1 MFSSAMSLLAL
12 LSVNCAS
19 CMAVSLTLETQDF
32 KAAEVADQNFL
43 AMQWRALESD
53 MLRLQQHLISE
64 THSRGFLQLHTS
76 PVAHAKNQS
85 ANLELKEKPK
95 AEKKMEPKKAS
106 GKIVPSNP
114 AEPKLDRLAAAEG
127 MMKGLT
133 GKAMLAPMLGMLKSM
148 YDDEKKRIGE
158 LNKKEAESKERFAKQ
173 QAEFNAK
180 TKSIKDRHD
189 AHKLNDEFF
198 HNETVDANRAFKYW
212 EGVRSRNHRQ
222 FHNALKI
229 THGMMQRMKEMI
241 SKYEAAMTMKTEDK
255 KPAAPVEAPEV
266 VLLQQREAVATFI
279 KQQLPVVR
287 QNLAEILET
296 DPPLK
301 L

>member
-1 MFSSAMSLLAL
+1 MSLLAL
-12 LSVNCAS
+12 LSVTCAGAR
-19 CMAVSLTLETQDF
+19 MGTSLSFETQEF
-32 KAAEVADQNFL
+32 EAAEIADQNFL

-53 MLRLQQHLISE
+53 MLRLQQHLTTE
-64 THSRGFLQLHTS
+64 THSQGFLQIHTS
-76 PVAHAKNQS
+76 PVAHATNQS
-85 ANLELKEKPK
+85 TNLELKEKPK
-95 AEKKMEPKKAS
+95 AEKRIEPKHAS
-106 GKIVPSNP
+106 AKIAPSNP
-114 AEPKLDRLAAAEG
+114 SEPKLDRLAAAES

-173 QAEFNAK
+173 QAEFDAK
-180 TKSIKDRHD
+180 TKSIKERHD

-198 HNETVDANRAFKYW
+198 KNETVDANRAFKYW

-229 THGMMQRMKEMI
+229 THGMMQNMKGMI
-241 SKYEAAMTMKTEDK
+241 SKYEAAMSMKTEDK
-255 KPAAPVEAPEV
+255 KKAAAPVEAPEV

-279 KQQLPVVR
+279 KQQLPEVR
-287 QNLAEILET
+287 KNLAEILRAEHA
-296 DPPLK
+296 
-301 L
+301 

>member
-1 MFSSAMSLLAL
+1 MGMSLSFA
-12 LSVNCAS
+12 
-19 CMAVSLTLETQDF
+19 TREF
-32 KAAEVADQNFL
+32 EAAEIADQNFL

-53 MLRLQQHLISE
+53 MLRLQEHLNPV
-64 THSRGFLQLHTS
+64 THSSGFLQLHSS
-76 PVAHAKNQS
+76 PVAHDKNQS

-95 AEKKMEPKKAS
+95 AEKKIEPKKAS
-106 GKIVPSNP
+106 AKIAPSNP
-114 AEPKLDRLAAAEG
+114 SEPKLDRLAAAEG

-173 QAEFNAK
+173 QADFNAK

-198 HNETVDANRAFKYW
+198 KNETIDANRAFKYW

-241 SKYEAAMTMKTEDK
+241 TKYEAAMTVKTEDK
-255 KPAAPVEAPEV
+255 KTAAVPVEAPEV
-266 VLLQQREAVATFI
+266 VLVQQREAVATFI
-279 KQQLPVVR
+279 QQQLPVVR
-287 QNLAEILET
+287 KNLAEILDT
-296 DPPLK
+296 DHA
-301 L
+301 